1 MQTARERL
9 LELAAQQGWVRRHD
23 LGLYVELV
31 DGLRTL
37 KLIFDNEGGVQWAQG
52 AGDASPYRHALRVL
66 DPHQERSRWD
76 KAGQQL
82 SA

>member
-31 DGLRTL
+31 DGVRTL
-37 KLIFDNEGGVQWAQG
+37 KLIFDAQGQITWAQG
-52 AGDASPYRHALRVL
+52 AEKVSPYRHALRVL
-66 DPHQERSRWD
+66 DPHQIRGRWD
-76 KAGQQL
+76 GVL
-82 SA
+82 TSA